1 MLKKTVLLIMVLA
14 LMLVFIGCE
23 QKAPEREV
31 DEPEVPGAAAAQ
43 ALKGVDMVLLD
54 QQGKE
59 VKLGDYAGKI
69 IVLEWMN
76 YDCPFVKPHYEK
88 GTFAELAKKYA
99 EKNVVWLGINST
111 NYATVETN
119 KAWADQHNVP
129 YPILDDHEGKLGRAY
144 SATNTPH
151 IYVMDTNGERIYVG
165 AIDNAPLGKLAEG
178 QTEYVNYV
186 DKVLAELTSGKA
198 VTLSE
203 TKPYGCTVK
212 YAN

>member
-1 MLKKTVLLIMVLA
+1 MSKERFLLTIVLA
-14 LMLVFIGCE
+14 LVLTCVGCE
-23 QKAPEREV
+23 RKAPEPEV
-31 DEPEVPGAAAAQ
+31 DEPEAPEMPVAQ
-43 ALKGVDMVLLD
+43 ALKGVDMVLFD
-54 QQGKE
+54 QQGGE

-69 IVLEWMN
+69 IVLEWLN

-99 EKNVVWLGINST
+99 DKNVVWLGVNST

-151 IYVMDTNGERIYVG
+151 IYVMDTNGERVYVG
-165 AIDNAPLGKLAEG
+165 AIDNAPLGKLTED

-186 DKVLAELTSGKA
+186 DKALAELTSGKA

>member
-1 MLKKTVLLIMVLA
+1 MLKKIVLLTITLA
-14 LMLVFIGCE
+14 LMLVFPGCE
-23 QKAPEREV
+23 KKAPQPQSREP
-31 DEPEVPGAAAAQ
+31 DQPEVSASQ
-43 ALKGVDMVLLD
+43 AVKAVDMVLLD
-54 QQGKE
+54 HQGGE
-59 VKLGDYAGKI
+59 VKLSDHADKI

-76 YDCPFVKPHYEK
+76 YDCPFVKPHYEN

-99 EKNVVWLGINST
+99 DRNVVWLAVNST

-119 KAWADQHNVP
+119 KALAEEHNVP
-129 YPILDDHEGKLGRAY
+129 YPILDDHEGKLGKAY
-144 SATNTPH
+144 NATNTPH
-151 IYVMDTNGERIYVG
+151 IYVIDAKGQISYSG
-165 AIDNAPLGKLAEG
+165 AIDNAPLGKLPEG

-186 DKVLAELTSGKA
+186 DKALAELTSGKV